1 MEDKNKIEEL
11 NILGKEENLNEI
23 NKEKV
28 ELKNLMDIEKE
39 NKEIVNHFEIE
50 KEKGE
55 KMNQNEI
62 IKEKK
67 EIKNNFKIMEEKDK
81 KEDTKKLLGRKR
93 ELKEEKTITE
103 QSKEDKQSTQKEIGD
118 KSEYELNNSNSDLKT
133 EKEKPKKSRA
143 KKKSEMKRDDIIMRI
158 LKKIRDIK
166 KKEVQKTLEEYIKN
180 GFENFIKKK
189 EYDYLYEY
197 DFFLYV
203 LIRHISVI
211 LDDFKD
217 FKEDYTY
224 YIYNN
229 LRVLTFSKEL
239 NEALKKMTY
248 NKDNESFYQQF
259 IKFTKNRWD
268 LFIASLEKYKCKLL
282 DDYKRSI
289 DPEEKKKKQ
298 NNNRNNNNNANNNS
312 ANNNANNQNK
322 DNNNNSNTPT
332 ENKEPEPFDMSKAIE
347 VYKEFPE
354 DNQLEIMIA
363 GVVFNSLLK
372 IEKDIPKEPKSTEKD
387 KNSII
392 PTNPVKV
399 EIQNFNLSEMA
410 MVSVIS
416 GIKFYTNITEIN
428 ISGNPLS
435 LKSCFWLGSAF
446 KTNPNIL
453 ILDISRCNID
463 NERLYLF
470 IEGTKFTDEKF
481 NNEQFNL
488 ERLNLKDNNQ
498 ITSKSVEGFEY
509 PLALLLE
516 KFKLKWINLTNAK
529 INGEG
534 ALKLMNKMEEL
545 LNINKLYLEN
555 LILICNDF
563 KNEECLS
570 KLGDVLIKENCPIK
584 NIILSKN
591 LISTKTNNDSNINHF
606 EKLMECLGKS
616 KLKELFLISCDIGC
630 NENDIN
636 ILCKMLEENKSLISL
651 RLFGNKLNRM
661 DWFTKILSLF
671 SDFQGPL
678 INNTLKSLD
687 LSKNSCNIKVNEDDS
702 KFMKLVEHLKLEYLD
717 VNQNMMEASDKETFK
732 KKTND
737 LTNIKII
744 Y

>member
-1 MEDKNKIEEL
+1 MEDKNKIEE
-11 NILGKEENLNEI
+11 ILFLDKKGEYPSKIREEKDESKI
-23 NKEKV
+23 KME
-28 ELKNLMDIEKE
+28 IEKE
-39 NKEIVNHFEIE
+39 NEGNVNHLEVE
-50 KEKGE
+50 KEKH
-55 KMNQNEI
+55 EI
-62 IKEKK
+62 KDKNNYEIMEEKEKK
-67 EIKNNFKIMEEKDK
+67 EE
-81 KEDTKKLLGRKR
+81 TKKLLGKKR
-93 ELKEEKTITE
+93 ELKEEKEKTE
-103 QSKEDKQSTQKEIGD
+103 EDKKSTQKDTGD
-118 KSEYELNNSNSDLKT
+118 KSELELNNSNSDLNTKKEKEK
-133 EKEKPKKSRA
+133 EKEKPKKTRA
-143 KKKSEMKRDDIIMRI
+143 KKKSEMNRDDIIMKMI
-158 LKKIRDIK
+158 KKIRDIK
-166 KKEVQKTLEEYIKN
+166 KKDLQKTLEEYIKN

-189 EYDYLYEY
+189 EYDYLFEY

-203 LIRHISVI
+203 LIRHISI
-211 LDDFKD
+211 LLEDFKD

-229 LRVLTFSKEL
+229 LRVLTLSKEL
-239 NEALKKMTY
+239 NEALKKVAY
-248 NKDNESFYQQF
+248 NKENESFYQQF
-259 IKFTKNRWD
+259 LKFTKNRWD
-268 LFIASLEKYKCKLL
+268 LFISSLEKYKCKLL
-282 DDYKRSI
+282 DDYKKSI

-298 NNNRNNNNNANNNS
+298 NNSRNNNINANAQNNNS
-312 ANNNANNQNK
+312 T
-322 DNNNNSNTPT
+322 NNNNTNTPS
-332 ENKEPEPFDMSKAIE
+332 ENKEPEQFDMNKAIE
-347 VYKEFPE
+347 IYKDFPE
-354 DNQLEIMIA
+354 DNQLEIMVA

-372 IEKDIPKEPKSTEKD
+372 IEKDYPKKEPKLNEKD
-387 KNSII
+387 KNSIT
-392 PTNPVKV
+392 PTIPVKV

-470 IEGTKFTDEKF
+470 IEGTKFTDEKL
-481 NNEQFNL
+481 NKEQFNL

-498 ITSKSVEGFEY
+498 ISSKSVEGFEY
-509 PLALLLE
+509 PLALILE

-529 INGEG
+529 ISGEG
-534 ALKLMNKMEEL
+534 ALKFVNKMESL
-545 LNINKLYLEN
+545 LNDNKLYLEN
-555 LILICNDF
+555 LVLICNEF

-591 LISTKTNNDSNINHF
+591 LISTKSSLDSNINHF
-606 EKLMECLGKS
+606 EKFMECLGKS
-616 KLKELFLISCDIGC
+616 KLKELFLISCDIGT
-630 NENDIN
+630 NENDID
-636 ILCKMLEENKSLISL
+636 ILCKMLEQNKSLISL

-687 LSKNSCNIKVNEDDS
+687 LSKNACNIKVNEDDS

>member
-1 MEDKNKIEEL
+1 MEDKDKKIE
-11 NILGKEENLNEI
+11 IKFLGK
-23 NKEKV
+23 KRDGPC
-28 ELKNLMDIEKE
+28 EL
-39 NKEIVNHFEIE
+39 E
-50 KEKGE
+50 KEKDE
-55 KMNQNEI
+55 REHQNEI

-67 EIKNNFKIMEEKDK
+67 EIKNQMEIIEEKDK
-81 KEDTKKLLGRKR
+81 
-93 ELKEEKTITE
+93 I
-103 QSKEDKQSTQKEIGD
+103 SKEDKQTTQQEIGE
-118 KSEYELNNSNSDLKT
+118 KSEYELNNSNSEMKSEK

-143 KKKSEMKRDDIIMRI
+143 KKKSEMKRDDIIMKM

-166 KKEVQKTLEEYIKN
+166 KKETQKILEEYIKN
-180 GFENFIKKK
+180 DFENFIKKK
-189 EYDYLYEY
+189 EYDYLFEY

-203 LIRHISVI
+203 LIRYISVI

-229 LRVLTFSKEL
+229 LRVLTFSKEM

-248 NKDNESFYQQF
+248 NKENESFYQQF
-259 IKFTKNRWD
+259 IKFTTYRWD
-268 LFIASLEKYKCKLL
+268 LLISSLEKYKCKSLN
-282 DDYKRSI
+282 DYKKSI
-289 DPEEKKKKQ
+289 EPEEKKKKQ
-298 NNNRNNNNNANNNS
+298 NNRNNSINNNNNTNAQNN
-312 ANNNANNQNK
+312 
-322 DNNNNSNTPT
+322 NNNNSNTPS
-332 ENKEPEPFDMSKAIE
+332 ENKEPEQFEMSKAIE
-347 VYKEFPE
+347 IYKDFPE

-363 GVVFNSLLK
+363 GVVYNSLLK
-372 IEKDIPKEPKSTEKD
+372 IEKDYPKEPKSNEKD

-435 LKSCFWLGSAF
+435 PKSCFWLGSAF

-470 IEGTKFTDEKF
+470 LEGTNFNDEKL
-481 NNEQFNL
+481 NKEQFNL

-498 ITSKSVEGFEY
+498 ISSQSVEGFEY
-509 PLALLLE
+509 PLALILE

-534 ALKLMNKMEEL
+534 ALKFMNKMEEL
-545 LNINKLYLEN
+545 LNNNKLYLEN
-555 LILICNDF
+555 LVLICNDF

-570 KLGDVLIKENCPIK
+570 KLGDVLIKENCPLK

-591 LISTKTNNDSNINHF
+591 LISTKSNTDSNINHF
-606 EKLMECLGKS
+606 QKFMESLGKS

-630 NENDIN
+630 NENDID
-636 ILCKMLEENKSLISL
+636 ILCKMLEENKSLITL